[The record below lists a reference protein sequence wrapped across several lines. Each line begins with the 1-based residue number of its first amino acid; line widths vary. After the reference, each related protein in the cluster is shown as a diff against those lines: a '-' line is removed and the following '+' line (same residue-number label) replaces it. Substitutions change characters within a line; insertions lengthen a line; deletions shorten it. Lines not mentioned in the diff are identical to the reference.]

1 MLQCYS
7 AIIHIYWMIQLLVN
21 ILIQF
26 KLTKDLSIFTANNV
40 EKVMMNN
47 LWNQSLNRVLFIIL
61 SNNHLIRFLKGK
73 TKYIM
78 QNLNSAEY

>member
-1 MLQCYS
+1 MN
-7 AIIHIYWMIQLLVN
+7 QLLVN

-47 LWNQSLNRVLFIIL
+47 NSWTQSVNQVLFIIL

-73 TKYIM
+73 TKIM